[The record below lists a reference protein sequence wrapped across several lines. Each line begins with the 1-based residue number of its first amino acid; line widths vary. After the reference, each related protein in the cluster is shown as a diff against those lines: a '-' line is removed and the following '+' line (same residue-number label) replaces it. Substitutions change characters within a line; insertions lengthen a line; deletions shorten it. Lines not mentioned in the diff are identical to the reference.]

1 MSYGVTWNCLD
12 LQASGCAKLK
22 SKDQINGSNAMVNE
36 FKVNNKDIRM
46 KTMTYLFVSFL
57 NIFSL
62 AVLAYLFMKMKIC
75 LHAG

>member
-12 LQASGCAKLK
+12 LQARGCAKLK

>member
-1 MSYGVTWNCLD
+1 ML
-12 LQASGCAKLK
+12 
-22 SKDQINGSNAMVNE
+22 NE

>member
-1 MSYGVTWNCLD
+1 MNYGVTWDCLD
-12 LQASGCAKLK
+12 LQANGCSKLK
-22 SKDQINGSNAMVNE
+22 SKDQINGSNAMLNQ